1 MKKLNVKKER
11 LAELT
16 IDELSEV
23 AGGAP
28 PSFQGCT
35 TAMSCGCPL
44 TYPLSLRIC
53 VDTTN

>member
-44 TYPLSLRIC
+44 TYPLSQRIC